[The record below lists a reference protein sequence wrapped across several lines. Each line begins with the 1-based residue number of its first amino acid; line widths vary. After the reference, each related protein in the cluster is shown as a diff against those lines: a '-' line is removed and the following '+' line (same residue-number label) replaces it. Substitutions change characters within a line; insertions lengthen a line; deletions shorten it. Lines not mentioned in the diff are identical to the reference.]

1 MASVASFRKKASSD
15 QRPTVRIRGGP
26 DAQLD
31 GSAFLTAAF
40 ELELVVALE
49 LVELVGACELVAG
62 DGHGEIGKDCTST
75 ADPR

>member
-1 MASVASFRKKASSD
+1 M
-15 QRPTVRIRGGP
+15 
-26 DAQLD
+26 
-31 GSAFLTAAF
+31 TAAF